1 MKQIHLS
8 ILILVI
14 AGLACGSSTATPAPG
29 STSAPIGTAAPG
41 STDAPV
47 ATSVPVA
54 TTAPAVTVGK
64 VGERVESNGIALTV
78 NSVSA
83 VDNVSDVFKPKE
95 GNIFLVVD
103 VTIESVDKDAAAYNP
118 LYFDVKDAD
127 GFEYSYNFTS
137 PDPTLKS
144 GELSPGEKAR
154 GNVAFEVPA
163 GALGLVL
170 SYKAID
176 FSGDDAIEFELG
188 DAPTP

>member
-1 MKQIHLS
+1 MKQINLS

-14 AGLACGSSTATPAPG
+14 AALACGSEAGTPVPG

-47 ATSVPVA
+47 AT
-54 TTAPAVTVGK
+54 TAPAVTVGQ
-64 VGERVESNGIALTV
+64 VGDRVESNGIALTV

-83 VDNVSDVFKPKE
+83 VDNVSDIFKPAE
-95 GNIFLVVD
+95 GNIFLVAD
-103 VTIESVDKDAAAYNP
+103 VTVESVDKESAAYNP
-118 LYFDVKDAD
+118 LYFKVKDAD
-127 GFEYSYNFTS
+127 GFEYSTSFTA

-144 GELSPGEKAR
+144 GELSAGDKAR
-154 GNVAFEVPA
+154 GNVAFEVPIDA
-163 GALGLVL
+163 KGLVL

-188 DAPTP
+188 DTPTP